1 MTIKVASST
10 LANNLTLN
18 VATISFST
26 TNFTIQQAN
35 NKLLF
40 KYGANNIMTLDSN
53 GNITISGTIGA
64 GGTPA

>member
-18 VATISFST
+18 VATISFNT
-26 TNFTIQQAN
+26 TNFTLQQAN

-53 GNITISGTIGA
+53 GNIIIAGTISA
-64 GGTPA
+64 GGSPA

>member
-18 VATISFST
+18 VATISFNT
-26 TNFTIQQAN
+26 TNFTLQQAN

-40 KYGANNIMTLDSN
+40 KYGTNNIMTLDSN
-53 GNITISGTIGA
+53 GNIIISGTISA

>member
-18 VATISFST
+18 VATISFNT
-26 TNFTIQQAN
+26 TNYTIQQAN

-40 KYGANNIMTLDSN
+40 KYGANNIMTLDSD
-53 GNITISGTIGA
+53 GNIIISGSISA
-64 GGTPA
+64 GGTPS